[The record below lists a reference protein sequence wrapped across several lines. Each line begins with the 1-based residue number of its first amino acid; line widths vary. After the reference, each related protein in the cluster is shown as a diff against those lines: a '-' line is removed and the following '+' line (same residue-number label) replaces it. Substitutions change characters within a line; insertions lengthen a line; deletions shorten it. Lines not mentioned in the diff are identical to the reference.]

1 MVKKGRHKR
10 TKAERERQYR
20 EKGIKAVGRTKDER
34 NMAYRYIHE
43 EDAMKKIQQPP
54 QEGPKPFQQ
63 RLEPAPPSWGRS
75 DDQGLIDDD
84 GDELEETRD
93 ELFEE
98 PRMPISKPPVLP
110 PPVPQMPKEEFTR
123 GPFHEAP
130 KPPVEKEPAPIF
142 EMPKP
147 APQPPVMPEKEPAP
161 QPEILHHSTLEQQ
174 KQDIQRLMDED
185 IPKLEDEVATAEIE
199 RQIKESFAASDN
211 WWEKWNQEMDELLK
225 F

>member
-1 MVKKGRHKR
+1 MVKKSKQKR
-10 TKAERERQYR
+10 TKADREMQYRREREN
-20 EKGIKAVGRTKDER
+20 KAVGRKKEVR
-34 NMAYRYIHE
+34 NVAYRHKHE
-43 EDAMKKIQQPP
+43 ENLLKQSQKPP
-54 QEGPKPFQQ
+54 QEEPKPFQQ
-63 RLEPAPPSWGRS
+63 KLEPTPPSWGS
-75 DDQGLIDDD
+75 NTQGLMDDD

-98 PRMPISKPPVLP
+98 PKMPESKSPIFTPPA
-110 PPVPQMPKEEFTR
+110 PQMPKEEFSH
-123 GPFHEAP
+123 GPFHKAP
-130 KPPVEKEPAPIF
+130 EPPIEKEPAPTF

-147 APQPPVMPEKEPAP
+147 AAQPPVMPAKEPAP
-161 QPEILHHSTLEQQ
+161 HPEILHHSTLSQQ

-211 WWEKWNQEMDELLK
+211 WWEKWNEEMDDLLK